1 MNTTES
7 ELQKNYEIVLNKQ
20 NDLTPY
26 AEILCYM
33 SKHVSSVTEMGIG
46 PLYYGLN
53 STWALLFGL
62 YSSPHSNKK
71 YTAYDYQDNPT
82 NHYIYAAKSMAEDL
96 KIDFNFIIGDTGE
109 VTIESSDLLFID
121 TDHTYQHLMKELT
134 LHSPKIN
141 KYILIH
147 DTSGKYEYWEDWP
160 YDHERRG
167 ELKTQPEKYGLWPC
181 CVDFLKD
188 NKEWKLLVRYKE
200 NNGLTILER
209 I

>member
-1 MNTTES
+1 MNSTEA
-7 ELQKNYEIVLNKQ
+7 ELQKNYEIVCNKQ

-26 AEILCYM
+26 AEILHYM

-46 PLYYGLN
+46 PLHYGLN
-53 STWALLFGL
+53 STWALLSGL
-62 YSSPHSNKK
+62 HLSSGNNKK
-71 YTAYDYQDNPT
+71 YVAYDYQDNPV
-82 NHYIYAAKSMAEDL
+82 NHYIYTAKSIAESL
-96 KIDFNFIIGDTGE
+96 KINFDFIIGDTGE
-109 VTIESSDLLFID
+109 VVIESSDLLFID

-147 DTSGKYEYWEDWP
+147 DTSGKYGHWEDWP

-167 ELKTQPEKYGLWPC
+167 ELQTQPEKYGLWPC
-181 CVDFLKD
+181 CKDFLKD
-188 NKEWKLLVRYKE
+188 NKEWKLLTRYEE

>member
-1 MNTTES
+1 MKYL
-7 ELQKNYEIVLNKQ
+7 ELQKNYEIVRGKN

-26 AEILCYM
+26 ADVLQHM
-33 SKHVSSVTEMGIG
+33 ASNVNSVTEMGIG
-46 PLYYGLN
+46 PKNYGLN

-62 YSSPHSNKK
+62 HKSLGTNKK
-71 YTAYDYQDNPT
+71 YTAYDYETNPINDNI
-82 NHYIYAAKSMAEDL
+82 YIAKSLAEDL
-96 KIDFNFIIGDTGE
+96 GIDFNFIIGDTGD
-109 VTIESSDLLFID
+109 VVIESSDLLFID
-121 TDHTYQHLMKELT
+121 TDHTYQHLMKELE

-147 DTSGKYEYWEDWP
+147 DTSGKYGHWEDWP

-181 CVDFLKD
+181 CKDFLK
-188 NKEWKLLVRYKE
+188 NNIEWELLVRYEE

-209 I
+209 KQ